1 MFSNVLYFFVESICG
16 AKRLS
21 KNRYNVCA
29 KFIPH
34 LSFAECSRVSRDGAF
49 SVKWERE
56 NGTVKVTLS
65 ASGEVVL
72 EYKNVKIESGTRV
85 FYIEEK

>member
-21 KNRYNVCA
+21 KNRYNVCVQ
-29 KFIPH
+29 FVPQ

-49 SVKWERE
+49 SIKWERE
-56 NGTVKVTLS
+56 NGVVKVTLS

-72 EYKNVKIESGTRV
+72 GYKEEKIENGTRV
-85 FYIEEK
+85 FYIE